1 MGFARFRVKEANMHN
16 AMAKGSSVCAVVFIG
31 LLVFTGCETR
41 EQRFA
46 REWQEGCSAG
56 DPDKCA
62 NLGESY
68 AKGIGVPLDPARAA
82 TIYRDACNRDG
93 VRACLLLGE
102 AYAKGDGVTKDT
114 GQASAFLGR
123 ACEAGEEEAC
133 VRACD
138 VLNDS
143 VRCLRVGVL
152 SGKGAKDLT
161 RAASYFRKACDNG
174 HPLGCREAGTMYRD
188 GFGVPKDAN
197 RATQLLR
204 RADELLRTA
213 CSAASRPDYCDM

>member
-1 MGFARFRVKEANMHN
+1 MQIAI
-16 AMAKGSSVCAVVFIG
+16 AKGSSVCAIAFVG
-31 LLVFTGCETR
+31 LLFASGCETK
-41 EQRFA
+41 EQRFV
-46 REWQEGCSAG
+46 REWQEGCAAG

-68 AKGIGVPLDPARAA
+68 AKGIGVPLDAQKAA
-82 TIYRDACNRDG
+82 TIYRDACDRGG

-102 AYAKGDGVTKDT
+102 AYAKGAGVLKDT

-138 VLNDS
+138 LLNDS

-152 SGKGAKDLT
+152 SSKGAKDLT
-161 RAASYFRKACDNG
+161 RAASYFRKACENG

-188 GFGVPKDAN
+188 GSGVPKDAD
-197 RATQLLR
+197 RASQLFR
-204 RADELLRTA
+204 RADELRSTA
-213 CSAASRPDYCDM
+213 CGGVTKPDYCDM

>member
-1 MGFARFRVKEANMHN
+1 MQI
-16 AMAKGSSVCAVVFIG
+16 AMAKSSSVCAIGFVG
-31 LLVFTGCETR
+31 LLLITGCETK

-46 REWQEGCSAG
+46 RQWQEGCSAG

-68 AKGIGVPLDPARAA
+68 AKGIGVPLDPARAV
-82 TIYRDACNRDG
+82 TIYRDACDRG
-93 VRACLLLGE
+93 GFRACLLLGE
-102 AYAKGDGVTKDT
+102 AYAKGAGVPKDT

-138 VLNDS
+138 ALNDS

-152 SGKGAKDLT
+152 SSKGAKDLT

-174 HPLGCREAGTMYRD
+174 HPLGCREAGSMYRD
-188 GFGVPKDAN
+188 GFGVPKDAD

-204 RADELLRTA
+204 RGDELRRTA
-213 CSAASRPDYCDM
+213 CTGMTKPDYCDM